1 MQMEE
6 QTRKI
11 KHYITKIEELGMRE
25 APKVDDQ
32 LLFCAA
38 MVSMVRTI
46 YLNTL
51 GVEQTNLV
59 FEQLSASFQMM
70 DEFYVHDKPTI
81 H

>member
-1 MQMEE
+1 MEE

-11 KHYITKIEELGMRE
+11 RNYITKIEQLGMRE

-38 MVSMVRTI
+38 MVSMVRNI

-51 GVEQTNLV
+51 GVEQTNII
-59 FEQLSASFQMM
+59 FEQLAASFQVM
-70 DEFYVHDKPTI
+70 DEFYTHNKPTL

>member
-11 KHYITKIEELGMRE
+11 KHYITKIEQLGIRE

-51 GVEQTNLV
+51 GVEQTSII
-59 FEQLSASFQMM
+59 FEQIATSFQMM
-70 DEFYVHDKPTI
+70 DEFYMHDKPTI

>member
-1 MQMEE
+1 MEE

-11 KHYITKIEELGMRE
+11 KHYITKIEQLGMRE

-38 MVSMVRTI
+38 MVSMVRNI

-51 GVEQTNLV
+51 GVEQTNIV
-59 FEQLSASFQMM
+59 FGQLAASFQMM
-70 DEFYVHDKPTI
+70 DEFYIHDKPTI

>member
-1 MQMEE
+1 MQMERPE
-6 QTRKI
+6 KKI
-11 KHYITKIEELGMRE
+11 RDYIHKLDTLVVKE

-51 GVEQTNLV
+51 GVEQTNIV
-59 FEQLSASFQMM
+59 FEQLAASFQMM
-70 DEFYVHDKPTI
+70 DEFYMHDKPTI